1 MHNFLIVYT
10 VFSYTSGSRKHGR
23 ENYVISDKCFQTTV
37 NRELSNMTSR
47 LPLLDSQD
55 TVEDES
61 ACRELS
67 QDLFGGAS
75 GDNACRHVLVPE
87 KFMTDILQELR
98 SLKKMVQQLGEASAN
113 DASTLKKEFK
123 VEEQVFHKTYYQ
135 YLKGSFCVCP
145 WVNTESADFKR
156 EVRRLI
162 GDNCPQKF
170 KVMASFATSKFTQ
183 LRNQF
188 RRMLF
193 HSTLDIQGL
202 SLEGLCNF
210 LYKTFTPPGE
220 SSIDKRK
227 QRMTVIFRAFLSSKK
242 FQECDKFW
250 IEFKDFYD
258 SVQADQRPN
267 IIELL
272 AEKEEKRIRRY
283 REEHD
288 KET

>member
-145 WVNTESADFKR
+145 WVNTESADFK
-156 EVRRLI
+156 
-162 GDNCPQKF
+162 
-170 KVMASFATSKFTQ
+170 
-183 LRNQF
+183 
-188 RRMLF
+188 LF

-283 REEHD
+283 REEQD